1 MQISLCAFADEAA
14 ESITGQ
20 IAALLRNGIRKIE
33 LRSVDGINV
42 KDLSDEKAKEIACAL
57 KSAGIAVWS
66 IGSPLGKSDIGADF
80 AKEQEVLEKLLHLC
94 EIFACKK
101 IRVFS
106 FFTNDYAAVR
116 DEVIS
121 RMQRLVAQ
129 AKKAGVT
136 LYHENEKDIYG
147 DIAERVSDLLDNVK
161 GLESAYDPA
170 NYVQVGESVENMK
183 KMVKRAG
190 YYHIK
195 DALRTGELVP
205 AGEGDGQIPA
215 LIASIEKDTTLTLE
229 PHLKQF
235 SGYASI
241 DKHEMKNKYV
251 FSSADEAFDTA
262 ADALKKVL
270 IDCGYTESEGEWIK
284 K

>member
-1 MQISLCAFADEAA
+1 MRISLCAFADEAA

-20 IAALLRNGIRKIE
+20 IATLLRNGIRKIE
-33 LRSVDGINV
+33 LRSVDGVNV
-42 KDLSDEKAKEIACAL
+42 KDFSDEKAKKIACAL
-57 KSAGIAVWS
+57 KSAGITVWS
-66 IGSPLGKSDIGADF
+66 IGSPLGKSDIEADF

-94 EIFACKK
+94 EIFDCKK

-106 FFTNDYAAVR
+106 FFTKEYASVR

-121 RMQRLVAQ
+121 RMQSLVAQ

-161 GLESAYDPA
+161 GLASAYDPA

-215 LIASIEKDTTLTLE
+215 LIESIEKDTTLTLE

-251 FSSADEAFDTA
+251 FSSADEAFDKA
-262 ADALKKVL
+262 ADSLKKVL
-270 IDCGYTESEGEWIK
+270 TECGYTESEGEWIK

>member
-1 MQISLCAFADEAA
+1 MRISLCAFADEAA

-33 LRSVDGINV
+33 LRSVDGVNV
-42 KDLSDEKAKEIACAL
+42 KDFSDEKAKEIACAL
-57 KSAGIAVWS
+57 KSAGITVWS
-66 IGSPLGKSDIGADF
+66 IGSPLGKSDIEADF

-94 EIFACKK
+94 EIFDCKK

-106 FFTNDYAAVR
+106 FFTKEYASVR

-121 RMQRLVAQ
+121 RMQSLVAQ

-147 DIAERVSDLLDNVK
+147 DIAERVSDLLDHVK

-215 LIASIEKDTTLTLE
+215 LIESIEKDTTLTLE

-262 ADALKKVL
+262 DSLKKVL
-270 IDCGYTESEGEWIK
+270 TECGYTESEGEWIK

>member
-1 MQISLCAFADEAA
+1 MRISLCAFADEAA

-33 LRSVDGINV
+33 LRSVDGVNV
-42 KDLSDEKAKEIACAL
+42 KDFSDEKAKEIACAL
-57 KSAGIAVWS
+57 KSAGITVWS
-66 IGSPLGKSDIGADF
+66 IGSPLGKSDIEADF

-94 EIFACKK
+94 EIFDCKK

-106 FFTNDYAAVR
+106 FFTKEYASVR

-121 RMQRLVAQ
+121 RMQSLVAQ

-161 GLESAYDPA
+161 GLASAYDPA

-215 LIASIEKDTTLTLE
+215 LIESIEKDTTLTLE

-270 IDCGYTESEGEWIK
+270 TECGYTESEGEWIK

>member
-1 MQISLCAFADEAA
+1 MRISLCAFADEAA

-33 LRSVDGINV
+33 LRSVDGVNV
-42 KDLSDEKAKEIACAL
+42 KDFSDEKAKEIACAL
-57 KSAGIAVWS
+57 KSAGITVWS
-66 IGSPLGKSDIGADF
+66 IGSPLGKSDIEADF

-94 EIFACKK
+94 EIFDCKK

-106 FFTNDYAAVR
+106 FFTKEYASVR

-121 RMQRLVAQ
+121 RMQSLVAQ

-161 GLESAYDPA
+161 GLASAYDPA

-215 LIASIEKDTTLTLE
+215 LIESIEKDTTLTLE

-262 ADALKKVL
+262 ADSLKKVL
-270 IDCGYTESEGEWIK
+270 TECGYSESEGEWLNK
-284 K
+284 